1 MLIRSIHVYAFCMR
15 MLYYR
20 CYIFDKPLT
29 IASQSRQLVG
39 MHHLDD
45 IFTTVVPALHHIFCR
60 LQPVEDVRADRHY
73 AVLLNEFSGVFQ
85 VFVGIRVNEWC

>member
-1 MLIRSIHVYAFCMR
+1 MLSCT
-15 MLYYR
+15 
-20 CYIFDKPLT
+20 DKPLT
-29 IASQSRQLVG
+29 IASQFRQLVG

-45 IFTTVVPALHHIFCR
+45 IFTTVVPALHHLEPIFCR
-60 LQPVEDVRADRHY
+60 LQPVKDVRDDRHY